1 MSFVI
6 LKVKIDFIKGNPLK
20 SLKNLCNQTSFLSK
34 SAQFVIGLALSF
46 VLTLPSLANQATV
59 TADGISQNQAI
70 AMAGGTQTNED
81 LLVLR
86 ELQKAQR
93 QAQNQTQTA
102 TAEAT
107 HTPRQSTAP
116 AISHDKLILNNPVI
130 DEAHILTASEKTHL
144 ETQLRQI
151 YEDKLAQMAVVI
163 VPTTE
168 GVDIFDYAYQVAKRW
183 ELGDKERDDGILM
196 AVAINDRKLHIVT
209 GYGVEGVLPDAII
222 SRIIREDITPSFKT
236 GAYAQGISAGIAR
249 IDERLRADPETL
261 AKADKAQKNTGG
273 DEVDVLGLLIPA
285 FIVGLFISGILGRF
299 LGASISAGGFA
310 FIAFMSG
317 LGLFGVLVLA
327 FILWVAIII
336 MSRGGMIIPTGG
348 GGFGGGSFG
357 GGSGGGGFG
366 GFGGGG
372 GGFGGGGA
380 GGSW

>member
-20 SLKNLCNQTSFLSK
+20 SLKNLCNQASFLSK

-46 VLTLPSLANQATV
+46 VLTLPSLANQATA

-107 HTPRQSTAP
+107 HAPRQSTAS

-130 DEAHILTASEKTHL
+130 DEAHILTASEKSHL

-168 GVDIFDYAYQVAKRW
+168 GVDIFDYTYQVAKRW

>member
-102 TAEAT
+102 TTEVT

-130 DEAHILTASEKTHL
+130 DEAHILTASEKSHL

-168 GVDIFDYAYQVAKRW
+168 GVEIFDYAYQVAKRW

-336 MSRGGMIIPTGG
+336 MSRGGVIIPTGG

-366 GFGGGG
+366 GGG

>member
-1 MSFVI
+1 MLFVI

-20 SLKNLCNQTSFLSK
+20 SLKNLCNQASFLSK
-34 SAQFVIGLALSF
+34 SAQFVIELALSF

-93 QAQNQTQTA
+93 QAQNQTHTA

>member
-1 MSFVI
+1 M
-6 LKVKIDFIKGNPLK
+6 K
-20 SLKNLCNQTSFLSK
+20 SLKNLCNQSAFLSK
-34 SAQFVIGLALSF
+34 SAQLIVGLALSF
-46 VLTLPSLANQATV
+46 ILSLPSLANQATAM
-59 TADGISQNQAI
+59 ADGTSQNQAI

-86 ELQKAQR
+86 ELQKAQ
-93 QAQNQTQTA
+93 QQTQNQTHTA
-102 TAEAT
+102 TTDTT

-130 DEAHILTASEKTHL
+130 DEAHILTASEKSHL

-168 GVDIFDYAYQVAKRW
+168 GVDIFDYTYQVAKRW

-249 IDERLRADPETL
+249 IDERLRADPDTL

-310 FIAFMSG
+310 FIALMSG

-327 FILWVAIII
+327 FILWVAILI
-336 MSRGGMIIPTGG
+336 MSRGGVIVPTGG

-357 GGSGGGGFG
+357 GGGGGFGSG

-372 GGFGGGGA
+372 GSFGGGGA